1 MKPLKLVLMATAILC
16 LTFVVTAQGPQNGQP
31 QQGQPQAD
39 PDRIEA
45 AHSELLNAKDKAA
58 EASKLTEAVAPAL
71 PGAAASTAPIP
82 RKNFIDEHIFGRIE
96 RDNIPHAPL
105 ASDEE
110 FLRRAYVDAI
120 GFAPTPEKIRSF
132 VADTDPNKRDKLID
146 SLIGTEEFADQWA
159 YYYGELF
166 RTRASQFHYWTK
178 TWLKVDRPY
187 NEVFSDMVTPVT
199 KNSRGLPTALT
210 FYDAVGQ
217 TASRDGAFT
226 DRNNYRGLNR
236 LDWVDGITTEIGRV
250 FLGLS
255 IECFSC
261 HNGAGHTDSFN
272 MFLGSKKR
280 TDFWQQAAFFG
291 KMRSIGSSDGSGR
304 NFYGEQ
310 AQVDDLGSG
319 YNTGDDW
326 PYYTPAEG
334 RFPRDGKSY
343 EPAFILTGEKPKPGE
358 DPRKALGRILPSHIQ
373 FARAAVNNVWAK
385 LLVVGLVEPT
395 DGFDLNRLDP
405 KNPPPKPW
413 TLQPANPQLLQALA
427 EDFRA
432 SNYSIQH
439 VIKTIMKSNAYQLST
454 SFRGEWKLAYIPY
467 FARRFV
473 RVWTPP
479 EAVDMVAEATDQPF
493 EIKEVRG
500 GAGNRA
506 EKLEVPFNYVSQ
518 LFDPVAVKGLERPGS
533 ENLQIYAFMQAY
545 YQAER
550 TTPPIDKNVATPVQA
565 MMMMTSPL
573 VQKRVKAEGTTHVA
587 KLLQAG
593 KSDDQVIE
601 ELFLATLSRRPKT
614 DEVDVAKLEIAN
626 DRTTVFED
634 IQCAL
639 LNTTQC
645 LVNH

>member
-1 MKPLKLVLMATAILC
+1 MKPVKLVLMATAILC

-132 VADTDPNKRDKLID
+132 VADTDPNKRDKVID

-272 MFLGSKKR
+272 MFLGSRKR
-280 TDFWQQAAFFG
+280 TDFWQQSAFLG

-304 NFYGEQ
+304 NFYGDQ
-310 AQVDDLGSG
+310 ARYDDLAPG
-319 YNTGDDW
+319 YNTGADW

-334 RFPRDGKSY
+334 RFPRDGKAY
-343 EPAFILTGEKPKPGE
+343 EPAFIMTGEKPKPGE

-373 FARAAVNNVWAK
+373 FSRAAVNNIWAK
-385 LLVVGLVEPT
+385 LMVVGLVEPI
-395 DGFDLNRLDP
+395 DGFDLMRLDP

-413 TLQPANPQLLQALA
+413 TLQPANPELLQALA

-432 SNYSIQH
+432 NNYSIQR

-454 SFRGEWKLAYIPY
+454 SFPGEFKGAYIPY
-467 FARRFV
+467 YARRFV
-473 RVWTPP
+473 RVLTPV
-479 EAVDMVAEATDQPF
+479 EAVDLVAEATDAPYD
-493 EIKEVRG
+493 IKEIRG
-500 GAGNRA
+500 TVGNRA
-506 EKLEVPFNYVSQ
+506 SKLEEPFSYVKQ
-518 LFDPVAVKGLERPGS
+518 LFDPVIVKVGRPS
-533 ENLQIYAFMQAY
+533 NENNAIYA
-545 YQAER
+545 
-550 TTPPIDKNVATPVQA
+550 
-565 MMMMTSPL
+565 
-573 VQKRVKAEGTTHVA
+573 
-587 KLLQAG
+587 
-593 KSDDQVIE
+593 
-601 ELFLATLSRRPKT
+601 
-614 DEVDVAKLEIAN
+614 
-626 DRTTVFED
+626 
-634 IQCAL
+634 
-639 LNTTQC
+639 
-645 LVNH
+645 